1 MIETGQSRKAAF
13 GASLAVAIVVGIL
26 GFGALLG
33 NGPRQ
38 SPDAIPGVEL
48 PGEPPMAGGR
58 EVSLAEAA
66 DHSSVPIYRPQNAI
80 ASDDEILDVWI
91 RSGESSQV
99 FIRYKSGVHLKVR
112 PGGGLPSTED
122 WAKALI
128 GDGIDGAV
136 EDVAGIDAFVVQ
148 QHLEEASLGSVRFF
162 LGDALVTIVGDGDFA
177 TSELRATAESIIA
190 LANVAQAEWQ
200 SAG

>member
-1 MIETGQSRKAAF
+1 
-13 GASLAVAIVVGIL
+13 
-26 GFGALLG
+26 
-33 NGPRQ
+33 
-38 SPDAIPGVEL
+38 
-48 PGEPPMAGGR
+48 MAGGR

-66 DHSSVPIYRPQNAI
+66 DNLSVPIYRPQNAI

-91 RSGESSQV
+91 RSGDSAQV

-112 PGGGLPSTED
+112 PGGGSPSTED

-128 GDGIDGAV
+128 GDGIDGAI
-136 EDVAGIDAFVVQ
+136 EDVARIDAFVVQ

-162 LGDALVTIVGDGDFA
+162 LGDALVTMIGDGDFA